1 MQLFPVY
8 GILFHISHEVIKI
21 SQCLVIADD
30 LTGGNAT
37 GVLLAKTGYKSHSV
51 LNHEHSRENPSFTE
65 CDCLII
71 TTDSRAMIEKEAYSR
86 VKHAV
91 KVFRTDDVKLFSKR
105 IDSTLRGNLGT
116 ETDAMLDSLDDDY
129 VAICAPCFP
138 SSGRTLVGG
147 YLLVNGLPLHKT
159 NIAIDPKTP
168 VKTSDIAKIFQSGSK
183 YKVSSIFLSDLM
195 NGKHALA
202 NKINSLVSNGSRI
215 IIIDCVTSEDL
226 NLIADAVITS
236 KQKFIAVDPG
246 EFTATLARKIIT
258 PLNRAGRSK
267 ILAVVGSVNPNTRDQ
282 MEKLWLAQRP
292 IANVFVDTRK
302 LLAGDGDREH
312 EIFRVSTE
320 ILEHAKLNT
329 VLTVTGD
336 GIYPEKRI
344 DFKQYTGH
352 IDILTGRINDGMAEI
367 AYRILR
373 DEPLFRG
380 LYATG
385 GDITQA
391 LCERFGASGL
401 DLKDEVLP
409 LAAYGLFCGGD
420 FDGLHVVTKGGSQ
433 GNSDAVNLCV
443 NYLKSKL
450 FI

>member
-1 MQLFPVY
+1 M
-8 GILFHISHEVIKI
+8 ITIT
-21 SQCLVIADD
+21 QCLVIADD

-51 LNHEHSRENPSFTE
+51 LSYEHSRDNPEFTE

-71 TTDSRAMIEKEAYSR
+71 TTDSRGLTQKEAYSR
-86 VKHAV
+86 VKHAAR
-91 KVFRTDDVKLFSKR
+91 VFSGEDVKLYSKR
-105 IDSTLRGNLGT
+105 IDSTLRGNMGT
-116 ETDAMLDSLDDDY
+116 ETDAMLDSLGDEY
-129 VAICAPCFP
+129 IAVCAPCFP

-168 VKTSDIAKIFQSGSK
+168 VKVSGIAEIFQSQTK
-183 YKVSSIFLSDLM
+183 YKVASLYLDDLM

-202 NKINSLVSNGSRI
+202 EKLNALANQGNRI

-236 KQKFIAVDPG
+236 KQKIIAVDPG
-246 EFTATLARKIIT
+246 VFTATLARKIIT
-258 PLNRAGRSK
+258 PRNKAERLK

-292 IANVFVDTRK
+292 IANVFVDTKK
-302 LLAGDGDREH
+302 LLESEDAREQ
-312 EIFRVSTE
+312 EIARVSTE
-320 ILEHAKLNT
+320 ALNLAGT
-329 VLTVTGD
+329 NTLLTITGD

-344 DFKQYTGH
+344 DFKQYPAH
-352 IDILTGRINDGMAEI
+352 IEILTGRINDSLAEI
-367 AYRILR
+367 ALRILR
-373 DEPLFRG
+373 AEPSFRG
-380 LYATG
+380 LYASG
-385 GDITQA
+385 GDVTQA
-391 LCERFGASGL
+391 VCAKVCASGL
-401 DLKDEVLP
+401 DLRDEVLP
-409 LAAYGLFCGGD
+409 LAAYGLFSGGE

-433 GNSDAVNLCV
+433 GNSDAINLCV

>member
-1 MQLFPVY
+1 M
-8 GILFHISHEVIKI
+8 KI

-37 GVLLAKTGYKSHSV
+37 GVLLAKTGYRSHSV
-51 LNHEHSRENPSFTE
+51 LSHEHGRENSDFMN

-71 TTDSRAMIEKEAYSR
+71 TTDSRAITQKEAYSR

-91 KVFRTDDVKLFSKR
+91 KTFRTDDTKLFCKR
-105 IDSTLRGNLGT
+105 IDTTLRGNLGA
-116 ETDAMLDSLDDDY
+116 ETDAFLDALGDDY
-129 VAICAPCFP
+129 TAICAPCFP
-138 SSGRTLVGG
+138 SSGRTLAGG

-168 VKTSDIAKIFQSGSK
+168 VKTSDIAEIFRSQSK
-183 YKVSSIFLSDLM
+183 YKVSSLYISDLM
-195 NGKHALA
+195 NGKHSLAEKIKAL
-202 NKINSLVSNGSRI
+202 SSGGSRI
-215 IIIDCVTSEDL
+215 IIIDCITSEDL

-236 KQKFIAVDPG
+236 KLKIISVDPG
-246 EFTATLARKIIT
+246 EFTAALARKIIT
-258 PLNRAGRSK
+258 PLNTKERRK
-267 ILAVVGSVNPNTRDQ
+267 ILAVVGSVNSNTRDQ

-292 IANVFVDTRK
+292 IANVFAETK
-302 LLAGDGDREH
+302 KFLDGEDSREQ
-312 EIFRVSTE
+312 EISRVTSE
-320 ILEHAKLNT
+320 VLELSKTNT

-344 DFKQYTGH
+344 DFKQYSGH
-352 IDILTGRINDGMAEI
+352 IDILTGRINDSLAEI
-367 AYRILR
+367 ALR
-373 DEPLFRG
+373 VLRGEKSFKG

-385 GDITQA
+385 GDVTQS
-391 LCERFGASGL
+391 LCEKFGASGL
-401 DLKDEVLP
+401 DLRDEVLP
-409 LAAYGLFCGGD
+409 LAAYGLFYGGE

-433 GNSDAVNLCV
+433 GNSDAINLCV

>member
-1 MQLFPVY
+1 M
-8 GILFHISHEVIKI
+8 KI

-51 LNHEHSRENPSFTE
+51 LSYEHGRDNSGFMD

-71 TTDSRAMIEKEAYSR
+71 TTDSRAVTPKEAYSR
-86 VKHAV
+86 VKHAARI
-91 KVFRTDDVKLFSKR
+91 FRTDSTKLFCKR
-105 IDSTLRGNLGT
+105 IDTTLRGNLGS
-116 ETDAMLDSLDDDY
+116 ETDAMLDALGDEY
-129 VAICAPCFP
+129 IAVCAPCFP
-138 SSGRTLVGG
+138 SSGRILTGG

-168 VKTSDIAKIFQSGSK
+168 VKTSDIAEIFSSQSK
-183 YKVSSIFLSDLM
+183 HKVSSLYISDLM
-195 NGKHALA
+195 DGKHALA
-202 NKINSLVSNGSRI
+202 AKINDIASSGSRI
-215 IIIDCVTSEDL
+215 IIIDCITHEDL

-236 KQKFIAVDPG
+236 KRKIIAVDPG

-258 PLNRAGRSK
+258 PLEKTERLK
-267 ILAVVGSVNPNTRDQ
+267 ILAVVGSVNPNTREQ

-292 IANVFVDTRK
+292 IANVFAETRRF
-302 LLAGDGDREH
+302 LDGEDYREQ
-312 EIFRVSTE
+312 EISRVTGE
-320 ILEHAKLNT
+320 ILRLSATNT

-344 DFKQYTGH
+344 DFKTYSGD
-352 IDILTGRINDGMAEI
+352 IDTLTGRINESLAEI
-367 AYRILR
+367 ALR
-373 DEPLFRG
+373 VLRGKKSFKG

-385 GDITQA
+385 GDVTQS
-391 LCERFGASGL
+391 LCEKFGASGL
-401 DLKDEVLP
+401 DLRDEVLP
-409 LAAYGLFCGGD
+409 LAAYGLFYGGE

-433 GNSDAVNLCV
+433 GNSDAINLCV

>member
-1 MQLFPVY
+1 M
-8 GILFHISHEVIKI
+8 IEI

-37 GVLLAKTGYKSHSV
+37 GVLLAKMGYSSHSV
-51 LNHEHSRENPSFTE
+51 LSHEHVHDDFGFTS

-71 TTDSRAMIEKEAYSR
+71 TTDSRAITPKEAYSR
-86 VKHAV
+86 VKHAA
-91 KVFRTDDVKLFSKR
+91 KVFRSDDTKLFSKR

-116 ETDAMLDSLDDDY
+116 ETDAMLDTLGDEY
-129 VAICAPCFP
+129 IAVCAPCFP

-147 YLLVNGLPLHKT
+147 YLLVDGLPLHKT

-168 VKTSDIAKIFQSGSK
+168 VKISDIAKIFQAQTK
-183 YKVSSIFLSDLM
+183 YKVSSLYLSDLM

-202 NKINSLVSNGSRI
+202 QKINSLASSGSRI

-236 KQKFIAVDPG
+236 QRKIIAVDPG
-246 EFTATLARKIIT
+246 AFTATLARKIIT
-258 PLNRAGRSK
+258 KHARQK
-267 ILAVVGSVNPNTRDQ
+267 ILAVVGSVNPNTRAQ

-292 IANVFVDTRK
+292 IANVFVETRK
-302 LLAGDGDREH
+302 LLDDDETREH
-312 EIFRVSTE
+312 EISRVSAE
-320 ILEHAKLNT
+320 ILELAKTNT
-329 VLTVTGD
+329 VLTITGD

-352 IDILTGRINDGMAEI
+352 IDILTGKINDGLADIALRVVRAEKS
-367 AYRILR
+367 
-373 DEPLFRG
+373 FRG
-380 LYATG
+380 IYASG
-385 GDITQA
+385 GDVTQA
-391 LCERFGASGL
+391 VCEKFGASGL
-401 DLKDEVLP
+401 DLRDEVLP
-409 LAAYGLFCGGD
+409 LAAYGLFYGGE

-433 GNSDAVNLCV
+433 GNSDAINMCV
-443 NYLKSKL
+443 NYLKAKL